1 MRIARVVSLTTLAA
15 VAHSQIGSGTF
26 EPQDFNVTAA
36 LEDLGVAVEALPE
49 PGNATASLAERSL
62 FAQCSLAVS
71 FYCSKLQPNGTN
83 RCPVHILE
91 DSVW

>member
-62 FAQCSLAVS
+62 FAPCSLAVS
-71 FYCSKLQPNGTN
+71 FYCSKL
-83 RCPVHILE
+83 
-91 DSVW
+91 